1 MMNKEDN
8 RQMEDFQTL
17 PDAELTSDEV
27 RRNIAEENELKRMGD
42 SLPDEKEQQEQES
55 VKKIMEAFTSDD
67 GEEVRVNWSLSSVLG
82 GDILN
87 AHWFRKHAFFF
98 LYVIILTIL
107 YITNRYASQQATIK
121 IAKLKEELKDT
132 RYDALIRSS
141 ELLQKCRQS
150 QVEEY
155 LRARGDTTLQPS
167 SQPPI
172 EIKAR

>member
-1 MMNKEDN
+1 MMKEEDK
-8 RQMEDFQTL
+8 RQIEDWEAL
-17 PDAELTSDEV
+17 PDTEMTSDEV
-27 RRNIAEENELKRMGD
+27 RRNIAEENVLKSIDD
-42 SLPDEKEQQEQES
+42 SLPAPEEKQEQES

-87 AHWFRKHAFFF
+87 AHWFRRHAFFF

-155 LRARGDTTLQPS
+155 LRASGDTTLKPS
-167 SQPPI
+167 VLPPI
-172 EIKAR
+172 EIKTR

>member
-1 MMNKEDN
+1 MKD
-8 RQMEDFQTL
+8 
-17 PDAELTSDEV
+17 
-27 RRNIAEENELKRMGD
+27 ELK
-42 SLPDEKEQQEQES
+42 S
-55 VKKIMEAFTSDD
+55 
-67 GEEVRVNWSLSSVLG
+67 
-82 GDILN
+82 
-87 AHWFRKHAFFF
+87 
-98 LYVIILTIL
+98 
-107 YITNRYASQQATIK
+107 TIK